1 MKQRF
6 LKKNYEQ
13 FQNEGT
19 FLLALTSHMC
29 LCIAYR
35 ASASALDIWALG
47 YSWVGKMLS
56 KWPHLKNHLS
66 GEHLEPSPVQLFSSS
81 LPLQS
86 WLIRCAILGL
96 FLLWVLQERKVSQQH
111 LVCVCVPA
119 TPPVLDVSGH
129 GIGGASPPWWL
140 RAWMEPLREQGGHI
154 HPRVL
159 WQELQ
164 SQVWWFIWSEVA
176 LCVSSTFLSQWS
188 CEIKMSF

>member
-6 LKKNYEQ
+6 KKKNYEQ

-19 FLLALTSHMC
+19 LLALTSHMC

-47 YSWVGKMLS
+47 YSWVGKILS

-66 GEHLEPSPVQLFSSS
+66 GEHFEPSPVQLFSPS

-96 FLLWVLQERKVSQQH
+96 FLLWALQERKVSQQH
-111 LVCVCVPA
+111 LVCVCACNSTCTWCLWPWYWWGISSLMTLGMDGTSEGARWLHSPA
-119 TPPVLDVSGH
+119 SAL
-129 GIGGASPPWWL
+129 A
-140 RAWMEPLREQGGHI
+140 RAAEPGTVVYLK
-154 HPRVL
+154 
-159 WQELQ
+159 
-164 SQVWWFIWSEVA
+164 
-176 LCVSSTFLSQWS
+176 WS
-188 CEIKMSF
+188 CPLCFKHILIPVKLWN